1 MEIEKIKLLYPNAVK
16 GILDYLICELS
27 KQTWSDENKIHFLAQ
42 VAHESGGFRFIRE
55 NLNYSVDGLKKVF
68 GRYFFSRDPNL
79 YAHNPQKI
87 ANAVYANRLGNGDE
101 HSGDGW
107 KYHGRGLIQITGK
120 TNYIRCMNDLNVT
133 DPNYLETVEGA
144 VKSAI
149 WFWNVNILYR
159 ESDIVR
165 ITKRVNGGTNGLEDR
180 KNHYRKIRNT
190 LFSLI

>member
-1 MEIEKIKLLYPNAVK
+1 
-16 GILDYLICELS
+16 
-27 KQTWSDENKIHFLAQ
+27 
-42 VAHESGGFRFIRE
+42 
-55 NLNYSVDGLKKVF
+55 
-68 GRYFFSRDPNL
+68 
-79 YAHNPQKI
+79 
-87 ANAVYANRLGNGDE
+87 
-101 HSGDGW
+101 
-107 KYHGRGLIQITGK
+107 
-120 TNYIRCMNDLNVT
+120 MNDLNVT

>member
-1 MEIEKIKLLYPNAVK
+1 MA
-16 GILDYLICELS
+16 D
-27 KQTWSDENKIHFLAQ
+27 T
-42 VAHESGGFRFIRE
+42 
-55 NLNYSVDGLKKVF
+55 
-68 GRYFFSRDPNL
+68 FFSRDPNL

-101 HSGDGW
+101 RSGDGW